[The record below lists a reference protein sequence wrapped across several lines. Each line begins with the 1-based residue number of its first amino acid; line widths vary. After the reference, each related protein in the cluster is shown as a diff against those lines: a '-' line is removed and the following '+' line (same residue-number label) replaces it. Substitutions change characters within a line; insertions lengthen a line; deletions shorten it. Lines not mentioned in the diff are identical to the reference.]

1 MSATALAT
9 PLVTV
14 RRTASARPARARH
27 LQPCGPASRALA
39 PQTVRPMPI
48 AARPKAAAPLR
59 LTARG
64 RSALLLLVCLSL
76 AVPLVSGMTRLATL
90 SADPV
95 PVQYVTVHQ
104 GESLWT
110 IAGEV
115 APDADR
121 RDTVAQI
128 RHLNDMTHSTVLAG
142 QRILVPL
149 RP

>member
-39 PQTVRPMPI
+39 PHSVRPLPI
-48 AARPKAAAPLR
+48 ATQRKAATAPLR

-64 RSALLLLVCLSL
+64 RSALLLLVCLAL
-76 AVPLVSGMTRLATL
+76 AAPLVSGMTRLATL

-128 RHLNDMTHSTVLAG
+128 RELNDLAHSTVLAG
-142 QRILVPL
+142 QRLLVPL
-149 RP
+149 